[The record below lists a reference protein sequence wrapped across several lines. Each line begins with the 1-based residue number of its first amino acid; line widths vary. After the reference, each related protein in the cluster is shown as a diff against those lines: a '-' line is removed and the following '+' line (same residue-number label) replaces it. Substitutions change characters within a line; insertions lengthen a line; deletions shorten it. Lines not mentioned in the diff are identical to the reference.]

1 MKKILLAA
9 ALFTGSMICTSAGA
23 QVRVSINANIGN
35 QPLWG
40 PAGYDY
46 VQFYYL
52 PDLDMYYDV
61 QARQFVY
68 PDRGRWV
75 YTTALP
81 VNCRNYDLYGGY
93 KVVINDQ
100 RPFMRHDA
108 YRNQYRR
115 FKNYH
120 NRQVIIRNNHDR
132 RYAPYY
138 NRHNDCGAVV
148 IR

>member
-1 MKKILLAA
+1 MKRILLATT
-9 ALFTGSMICTSAGA
+9 LFTGSMIGTSAGA
-23 QVRVSINANIGN
+23 QVSVSVNANIGN

-46 VQFYYL
+46 AQFYYL

-75 YTTALP
+75 YTTSLP
-81 VNCRNYDLYGGY
+81 VNYRNYDLYGGY

-100 RPFMRHDA
+100 RPYMRHDV
-108 YRNQYRR
+108 YRNQYKR
-115 FKNYH
+115 FKNYR
-120 NRQVIIRNNHDR
+120 NRQVIIRDSHNR

-138 NRHNDCGAVV
+138 NRRNDCGVV
-148 IR
+148 SR

>member
-1 MKKILLAA
+1 MKKFLLAT

-23 QVRVSINANIGN
+23 QVRVSFHANIGN

-46 VQFYYL
+46 APFYYL

-61 QARQFVY
+61 QVRQFVY
-68 PDRGRWV
+68 FDRGRWI

-81 VNCRNYDLYGGY
+81 VNYRNYDLYGGY

-108 YRNQYRR
+108 YRNQYKR
-115 FKNYH
+115 FKNYR
-120 NRQVIIRNNHDR
+120 NRQVIIRNSHDR

-138 NRHNDCGAVV
+138 NHRNDCAVV